1 MKKLLL
7 SAGILAMALSASA
20 QSDNNVLFQD
30 DFEWLKPW
38 VEAGNNKTG
47 DAHLNAGNTIGENG
61 KGDDNGE
68 PYCPQLTTSKANDMT
83 TLQALVAKGYGFVAS
98 AIKGTEPREIGKQ
111 IYLQDC
117 YLKFGLTSQF
127 AGIVLPSIDKFG
139 EGTKDVEI
147 SFDWCTMKQG
157 SGDYDNTELVI
168 VLKNGETEKQF
179 KVEPLTIANGADFKW
194 YPTTVKLTD
203 ETLTKDTKITIRLAD
218 AQWNYDK
225 KATFRYFLDNL
236 KVAKAGDSAV
246 TEIESADADAP
257 VEYYNLQGIRVANPE
272 NGLYIVKQG
281 NKISKRIIR

>member
-20 QSDNNVLFQD
+20 QSDNNIFFQD

-47 DAHLNAGNTIGENG
+47 DEHQNAGNTIATNNP
-61 KGDDNGE
+61 DA
-68 PYCPQLTTSKANDMT
+68 YCPKLNTSKVDDVST
-83 TLQALVAKGYGFVAS
+83 YQAFKAKGYDFVCC
-98 AIKGTEPREIGKQ
+98 AIPGTEARELGEQ

-127 AGIVLPSIDKFG
+127 AGIVLPAIDKFG

-147 SFDWCTMKQG
+147 SFDWCTMRQG
-157 SGDYDNTELVI
+157 SGDFDTTELVI
-168 VLKNGETEKQF
+168 VLKNGETEKQV
-179 KVEPLTIANGADFKW
+179 KVEPLTIEKDAAFKW

-203 ETLTKDTKITIRLAD
+203 ETLTKDTKITIRPCD
-218 AQWNYDK
+218 AQWPAPK
-225 KATFRYFLDNL
+225 KSTYRFFFDNL
-236 KVAKAGDSAV
+236 KVAKAGSSAV
-246 TEIESADADAP
+246 NEIKNADANEP

-281 NKISKRIIR
+281 NKVSKRIIR